1 MTSTWFHRFV
11 AGTFCVL
18 SIGATQAHV
27 SLEQRSAPAGSSY
40 KATLRI
46 GHGCDGSAT
55 TLVRVFVPDA
65 MRGAKPMPKPG
76 WTLTA
81 PRVPLAQPY
90 ELHGKRISDNVREI
104 TWRGGPLPHD
114 WVDEFSFVA
123 TLPSTPGPLAIRV
136 LQECESGRIEWF
148 DTAPPGEKAPRW
160 PAAIVEVLPA
170 DNARPHH

>member
-1 MTSTWFHRFV
+1 MNANTLLSG
-11 AGTFCVL
+11 AALCVL
-18 SIGATQAHV
+18 AVTSHAHV

-55 TLVRVFVPDA
+55 TLVRVFVPES
-65 MRGAKPMPKPG
+65 MRGAKPMPKAG
-76 WTLTA
+76 WSLTA

-90 ELHGKRISDNVREI
+90 ELHGKRIADDVREI
-104 TWRGGPLPHD
+104 TWRGGPLLND

-123 TLPSTPGPLAIRV
+123 TLPGTPGSLPIRV

-148 DTAPPGEKAPRW
+148 ETAPPGDKAPRW
-160 PAAIVEVLPA
+160 PAATLDVTPT
-170 DNARPHH
+170 DNSRPHH

>member
-1 MTSTWFHRFV
+1 MKANPCWV
-11 AGTFCVL
+11 GAALCVL
-18 SIGATQAHV
+18 AATSQAHV
-27 SLEQRSAPAGSSY
+27 SFEQRSAPAGSTY

-55 TLVRVFVPDA
+55 TLVRVFVPES

-90 ELHGKRISDNVREI
+90 ELHGKRIADDVREI
-104 TWRGGPLPHD
+104 TWRGGPLQGD

-123 TLPSTPGPLAIRV
+123 TLPSTPGPLAVRV

-160 PAAIVEVLPA
+160 PAAIVDVLPA
-170 DNARPHH
+170 DSARPHH